1 MYKFF
6 FFLLLISLIACKKE
20 GEPTDK
26 ILPEIT
32 LLGPPDGHVFLD
44 GDTARMIISA
54 SDNDKVSTVTFYL
67 RRSTDNFSPPPYTL
81 YPDQKNYIIQVFN
94 EAVTGKVSMTVTCN
108 VKVVDVSGNS
118 NTAIFRYKLR
128 E

>member
-6 FFLLLISLIACKKE
+6 FFLLLISLFACKKE

-44 GDTARMIISA
+44 GDTAKMIISV
-54 SDNDKVSTVTFYL
+54 SDNDKVKSVTFFL
-67 RRSTDNFSPPPYTL
+67 RRSNDNFSPPPYTL
-81 YPDQKNYIIQVFN
+81 YPDKKNYIVQVFN
-94 EAVTGKVSMTVTCN
+94 EAVTGSVSMTITCTVT
-108 VKVVDVSGNS
+108 VVDISGNS